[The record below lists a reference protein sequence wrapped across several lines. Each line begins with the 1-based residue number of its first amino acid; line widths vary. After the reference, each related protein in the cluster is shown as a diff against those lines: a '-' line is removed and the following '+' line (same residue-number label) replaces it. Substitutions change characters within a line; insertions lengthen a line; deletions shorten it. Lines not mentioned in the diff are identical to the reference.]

1 MWIVELDKTKNVLK
15 LLIIYP
21 YYSIQEFNLLTV
33 FSFSETKQ
41 NGRDITVVTN
51 IPVSQKSI
59 PSSSSASTPS
69 TLVPEGKSKIYAEK

>member
-1 MWIVELDKTKNVLK
+1 MWSWIKQKNVLK

-51 IPVSQKSI
+51 IPVSQKST